1 MNIPI
6 PLTKLQEGQKGIVSS
21 LLSTDQMRRRL
32 QDLGVIKGT
41 SIECL
46 QKGPNND
53 PVAYKI
59 RGAIIALRSEDAN
72 RIIVTHDYK

>member
-1 MNIPI
+1 MNTYI
-6 PLTKLQEGQKGIVSS
+6 PLTNLHEGQKGVVST

-32 QDLGVIKGT
+32 QDLGIISGT

-46 QKGPNND
+46 QKGPNGD
-53 PVAYKI
+53 LVAYKI

-72 RIIVTHDYK
+72 RIIVTYHHE